1 MRIDTRTIRTM
12 ATPGAPGGAMPE
24 HAFGG
29 RAARWVPLVATVL
42 AATTAV
48 LLASGLAVVMNLS

>member
-1 MRIDTRTIRTM
+1 MRIDTSAIQTIAAQR
-12 ATPGAPGGAMPE
+12 APSDAMPE

-42 AATTAV
+42 ATTTAV
-48 LLASGLAVVMNLS
+48 LLASGLAVVLNLS

>member
-1 MRIDTRTIRTM
+1 MRIDTRTIPAI
-12 ATPGAPGGAMPE
+12 ATPGAPS
-24 HAFGG
+24 FGG

-42 AATTAV
+42 ATTTAV